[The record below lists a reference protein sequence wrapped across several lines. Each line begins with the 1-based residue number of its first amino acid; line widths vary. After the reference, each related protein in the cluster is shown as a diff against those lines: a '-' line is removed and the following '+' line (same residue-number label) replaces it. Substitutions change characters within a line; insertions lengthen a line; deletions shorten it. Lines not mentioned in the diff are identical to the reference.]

1 MNENTTEQILLDL
14 IAELRERQDRLRRK
28 SGYPSELVQDYDFAM
43 GDIADRAAARLGKE
57 SP

>member
-1 MNENTTEQILLDL
+1 MLNIL
-14 IAELRERQDRLRRK
+14 IAELRERQSRLRRK
-28 SGYPSELVQDYDFAM
+28 SGYLSELVQDYDFAM